1 MKRKV
6 IFYRLNDNKCPIQDF
21 LDRLPGKVVQ
31 KISWVLKLLEELDI
45 VPENYLKKIVGTK
58 WIWECRIKFS
68 SNCYRILCFFTD
80 TKEIVLTH
88 GFIKKTRKIPKLEIE
103 RAELYRED
111 FIRRKKYE

>member
-6 IFYRLNDNKCPIQDF
+6 IFYRFTDDECPIQDF
-21 LDRLPGKVVQ
+21 LDSLPGKAAQ

-68 SNCYRILCFFTD
+68 TNSYRVLCFFTEA
-80 TKEIVLTH
+80 KEIVLTH
-88 GFIKKTRKIPKLEIE
+88 GFIKKTRKISKLEIE
-103 RAELYRED
+103 RAESYRED

>member
-6 IFYRLNDNKCPIQDF
+6 IFYRLTSNRCPIQDF
-21 LDRLPGKVVQ
+21 LDNLPGKVVQ
-31 KISWVLKLLEELDI
+31 KIIWVLKLLEELDI
-45 VPENYLKKIVGTK
+45 VPEEYLKKIVGTK

-68 SNCYRILCFFTD
+68 SNSYRILCFFTN

-88 GFIKKTRKIPKLEIE
+88 GFMKKTRKIPKLEIE
-103 RAELYRED
+103 RADLYWED